1 MQKLAR
7 NHAKIY
13 YFGGLKLTLYTIFVE
28 KSFTIHSMKACRDTA
43 NVNSRNADEIGAPST
58 QIIC

>member
-1 MQKLAR
+1 MTIVSR

-13 YFGGLKLTLYTIFVE
+13 NFWGLKLTIYTIFVE